1 MEHTR
6 YEDTS
11 SFPEQD
17 PLYIQTTVAIGKT
30 LLKGLPCMDKTK
42 MKLLFVML
50 EHINWREP
58 ADSSI
63 IVIDNQLA
71 KKRLRWNIKEDAT
84 VASRIRNG
92 FKSMVTECMITFQ
105 TDEDTKD
112 DIPLILDVYG
122 NKNYTAVAVNP
133 VFMDQISDLPAYG
146 EQYFQFNIEDIM
158 GFHSQYSIYLYLELR
173 QRQKYKKQY
182 KRQYKLYTPY
192 PMKAIFATKPLKDIM
207 GLDRKKYVSNK
218 IEKGTNDKKEHF
230 NRSKFEKD
238 VLARPLEEISHSHMI
253 ELFPPLEKDGECNR
267 TKWGYTEWYLKKKR
281 NGRVRYYHI
290 RFCVREGLS
299 DTVYGRYVNDA
310 RFNEISQGFAAESGK
325 QKYQVWLK
333 DIEQTMQ
340 ILF

>member
-30 LLKGLPCMDKTK
+30 LLKGLPRMDKTK

-92 FKSMVTECMITFQ
+92 FKNMVTECMITVQ
-105 TDEDTKD
+105 TAEDTKD

-133 VFMDQISDLPAYG
+133 VFMDQISYLPAYE

-158 GFHSQYSIYLYLELR
+158 GFRSQYSIYLYLELR
-173 QRQKYKKQY
+173 QRQKYKEQYRKQC
-182 KRQYKLYTPY
+182 KLHTPCLT
-192 PMKAIFATKPLKDIM
+192 KVKFATKSLKDIM
-207 GLDRKKYVSNK
+207 GLDLKKYMSNK
-218 IEKGTNDKKEHF
+218 IEKGTNDKKGHF
-230 NRSKFEKD
+230 NRWKFEKD
-238 VLARPLEEISHSHMI
+238 VLVKPLEEISHSHMI
-253 ELFPPLEKDGECNR
+253 ELFPPSERAREIEWINPQWYSKEKCN
-267 TKWGYTEWYLKKKR
+267 GH
-281 NGRVRYYHI
+281 VRYYHI
-290 RFCVREGLS
+290 WFCVREGLS
-299 DTVYGRYVNDA
+299 DTAYGRYVNDA
-310 RFNEISQGFAAESGK
+310 RFNEISQGFAAESEK
-325 QKYQVWLK
+325 QKYQV
-333 DIEQTMQ
+333 
-340 ILF
+340 

>member
-30 LLKGLPCMDKTK
+30 LLKGLPRMDKTK

-58 ADSSI
+58 ADSNI

-92 FKSMVTECMITFQ
+92 FKNMVTECMITVQ
-105 TDEDTKD
+105 TAEDTKD

-133 VFMDQISDLPAYG
+133 VFMDQISYLPAYG

-158 GFHSQYSIYLYLELR
+158 GFRSQYSIYLYLELR
-173 QRQKYKKQY
+173 QRQKYEKQY
-182 KRQYKLYTPY
+182 RKQCKLHTPCLT
-192 PMKAIFATKPLKDIM
+192 KVKFATKSLKDIM
-207 GLDRKKYVSNK
+207 GLDLKKYMSNK
-218 IEKGTNDKKEHF
+218 IEKGTNDKKGHF
-230 NRSKFEKD
+230 NRWKFEKD
-238 VLARPLEEISHSHMI
+238 VLVKPLEEISHKI
-253 ELFPPLEKDGECNR
+253 
-267 TKWGYTEWYLKKKR
+267 
-281 NGRVRYYHI
+281 GRAHV
-290 RFCVREGLS
+290 
-299 DTVYGRYVNDA
+299 
-310 RFNEISQGFAAESGK
+310 
-325 QKYQVWLK
+325 
-333 DIEQTMQ
+333 
-340 ILF
+340 